1 MRRAGRSPRCSPAR
15 SSRCATA
22 ATLEWPVFRRPGRV
36 RVEVGPRARWIHPG
50 HRLGVARGR
59 IAVAFRRSVAI
70 DVIWSGWGS
79 SLRLERRPGRRLE
92 GRRSCLPEDRW
103 WDRWGR
109 HRSYRPAGRTSLGRC
124 RPDQRCRSDRSP
136 VGARGPRR
144 WRGVAADG
152 TGPARRAGRVLPSLS
167 RLTADYAV
175 WAGSSR
181 LPRAGQS
188 TRRWCRHGGRT
199 RRCVRL
205 VQAGSPR
212 ASPPLRRH
220 GLRDGTSLT
229 TDHAGAARSRTSCG
243 TGYRTGPAGGES
255 LVWAE
260 RVRAWFGS
268 RATMRC
274 VSADHYFSA
283 EPDAPSD
290 YRRVEFEVAGI
301 TYRLAT
307 AGGVFS
313 ADRLDPGTAVLLR
326 KAPLPGPDTTRA
338 LLDLGCGYGPIAAVL
353 ARNAPR
359 ATVYA
364 VDVNRRALR
373 LVREN
378 AAALGLADRVNAV
391 TPDEVPAGVRFAGI
405 WSNPPIRVGK
415 AELHAML
422 LRWLPRLMQDGRA
435 WLVVA
440 RHLGADSLQQWL
452 TDRGW
457 SVTRHASQKGYRVL
471 RVDGKPDDAPPWRPE
486 NG

>member
-1 MRRAGRSPRCSPAR
+1 
-15 SSRCATA
+15 
-22 ATLEWPVFRRPGRV
+22 
-36 RVEVGPRARWIHPG
+36 
-50 HRLGVARGR
+50 
-59 IAVAFRRSVAI
+59 
-70 DVIWSGWGS
+70 
-79 SLRLERRPGRRLE
+79 
-92 GRRSCLPEDRW
+92 
-103 WDRWGR
+103 
-109 HRSYRPAGRTSLGRC
+109 
-124 RPDQRCRSDRSP
+124 
-136 VGARGPRR
+136 
-144 WRGVAADG
+144 
-152 TGPARRAGRVLPSLS
+152 
-167 RLTADYAV
+167 
-175 WAGSSR
+175 
-181 LPRAGQS
+181 
-188 TRRWCRHGGRT
+188 
-199 RRCVRL
+199 
-205 VQAGSPR
+205 
-212 ASPPLRRH
+212 
-220 GLRDGTSLT
+220 
-229 TDHAGAARSRTSCG
+229 
-243 TGYRTGPAGGES
+243 
-255 LVWAE
+255 
-260 RVRAWFGS
+260 
-268 RATMRC
+268 MRC